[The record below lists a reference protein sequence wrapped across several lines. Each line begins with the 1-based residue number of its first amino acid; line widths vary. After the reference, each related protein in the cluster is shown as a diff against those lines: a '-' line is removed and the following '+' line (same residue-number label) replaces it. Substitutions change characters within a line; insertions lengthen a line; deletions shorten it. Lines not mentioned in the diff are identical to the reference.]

1 MNVKISKLQYD
12 SIVKKLFSTFIG
24 NITFDKLR
32 VDQHDYIEL
41 FDKSGDNFADIWKNK
56 SKRCKKSLNLHIN
69 KSELMEKFSPVFR
82 KKMFA
87 KSLIKYVYEKTNI
100 KCDCVTFEYSTKYVY
115 NDDGEVI
122 DMTFKNYEYK
132 RKKK

>member
-1 MNVKISKLQYD
+1 MNFKISKLQYD

-32 VDQHDYIEL
+32 VGQHDYIEL
-41 FDKSGDNFADIWKNK
+41 FDKSGDNFADIWKNN
-56 SKRCKKSLNLHIN
+56 SKRCKRSLSLHTDV
-69 KSELMEKFSPVFR
+69 SELMEKFSPVFR

-100 KCDCVTFEYSTKYVY
+100 KCDCVTFEYDTEYVY
-115 NDDGEVI
+115 DDDGYVNDI
-122 DMTFKNYEYK
+122 TNKIYKYK

>member
-1 MNVKISKLQYD
+1 MNFKISKLQYD
-12 SIVKKLFSTFIG
+12 SIVKKLFASFIG
-24 NITFDKLR
+24 KITFDEE
-32 VDQHDYIEL
+32 DDYIEL
-41 FDKSGDNFADIWKNK
+41 FDNGGDNFADIWKYK

-69 KSELMEKFSPVFR
+69 KSELMEKFYPVFR

-87 KSLIKYVYEKTNI
+87 KSLINYVYEKTNI
-100 KCDCVTFEYSTKYVY
+100 KCDCVTFEYDTKYVY

-122 DMTFKNYEYK
+122 DMTYKNYKYK